1 MSTTSQTIRGKLT
14 AQAVINVANAVQQHP
29 RFDRLFTGLDGLYA
43 WIERAQAYYL
53 SEIDRIGPTKA
64 RRQLGRIVNDVA
76 LIG

>member
-14 AQAVINVANAVQQHP
+14 TQAVIRIANTVQQHP
-29 RFDRLFTGLDGLYA
+29 RFDRLYTGLDGLYA
-43 WIERAQAYYL
+43 WLERAQQHYL

-64 RRQLGRIVNDVA
+64 HRQMRRIVNEVA